1 VPVPTLA
8 PVRDST
14 GAWLSSGTLEHAAS
28 EATATAVRRWRWRV
42 FMVFL

>member
-1 VPVPTLA
+1 VPDVV

-28 EATATAVRRWRWRV
+28 EAAAMAARR
-42 FMVFL
+42 